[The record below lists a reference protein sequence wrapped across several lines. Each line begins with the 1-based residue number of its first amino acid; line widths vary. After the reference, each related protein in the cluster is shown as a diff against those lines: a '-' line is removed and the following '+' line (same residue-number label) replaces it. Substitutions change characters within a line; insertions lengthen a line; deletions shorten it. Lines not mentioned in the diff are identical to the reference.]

1 MAAFTYNLSLTGDCS
16 NTNIGAFSLALSGG
30 TPPYSIQFSA
40 PLGSYDV
47 SLTTSPIIVN
57 SLSAS
62 TYSARINDSSLPI
75 NTEYYINV
83 PISSGFCGNIVNV
96 TNTTCGTPN
105 GSVTATTT
113 SYNTSVYTYLYR
125 QDNILLSSKGA
136 TNNNI
141 IYDNLSGGTYYI
153 YIEDIGGCT
162 AKTESFIIKE
172 SIDFDFGYFAVKSSP
187 CFSGETGKIYI
198 TGETGTPPYS
208 YYWSIPQTG
217 NTVSGLTAGLYS
229 VEVVDGNNC
238 SKSKTIEILDA
249 SEMGIVSVVNTPP
262 SCFNANGGISVTIS
276 GGTAPFYYLLDS
288 GFTDVSYENTF
299 VATGLTSGG
308 YTLKITDAALCEVE
322 SLITL
327 TSVNGMSSVDIIGVN
342 SSCSNIGGNITINT
356 NGGIGPFTFGL
367 ITPSGNTITNTSS
380 SSSFTFSSL
389 SGGTYT
395 AYVSDSA
402 GCNYSEEITIITED
416 KFTLSYTTTNTTCGD
431 SNGSVSLLITSGG
444 TPPYNFY
451 LGNNF
456 AVIGTILTA
465 HTFNNVS
472 VGQYSLR
479 VVDSLGCEQV
489 KQVSISQS
497 SGIEF
502 NLYPISCESGND
514 GSINAFISKGK
525 PPFTFNWS
533 NNIPNNPQSISVY
546 NLSGG
551 TYSLNLVDSD
561 GCSLTKQTNVS
572 CFKAYTST
580 QTYTIDTEQ
589 FVVQPMSSNSLL
601 DILNDGFN
609 DLTLGN
615 TSCYLNTAIYELII
629 DLNPMMY
636 SASTVFFTGDTRTK
650 VPLDSEYAD
659 VLKSIISDV
668 PGVES
673 VEYDLFTNKVKI
685 IAEPNNQQIL
695 SQVLTIRLKITYD
708 IICTS

>member
-208 YYWSIPQTG
+208 YYWSIPQTR

-288 GFTDVSYENTF
+288 GFADISYENTF

-342 SSCSNIGGNITINT
+342 SSCSNSGGSITINT

-659 VLKSIISDV
+659 VLKSIISNV

>member
-208 YYWSIPQTG
+208 YYWSIPQTR

-288 GFTDVSYENTF
+288 GFADISYENTF

-342 SSCSNIGGNITINT
+342 SSCSNSGGSITINT

-395 AYVSDSA
+395 AYVSDST

-431 SNGSVSLLITSGG
+431 SNGLVSLLITSGG

>member
-208 YYWSIPQTG
+208 YYWSIPQTR

-288 GFTDVSYENTF
+288 GFADISYENTF

-342 SSCSNIGGNITINT
+342 SSCSNSGGSITINT

-431 SNGSVSLLITSGG
+431 SNGLVSLLITSGG

>member
-96 TNTTCGTPN
+96 TNTTCGAPN

-125 QDNILLSSKGA
+125 QNNVLVSSKGA

-217 NTVSGLTAGLYS
+217 NTVSGLTSGLYS

-288 GFTDVSYENTF
+288 GFADISYENTF

-342 SSCSNIGGNITINT
+342 SSCSNTGGNITINT

-395 AYVSDSA
+395 AYVSDST
-402 GCNYSEEITIITED
+402 GCNYTEEITIITEN

-431 SNGSVSLLITSGG
+431 SNGSVSILITSGG

-456 AVIGTILTA
+456 AVIDTVLTA

-472 VGQYSLR
+472 VGQYTLR
-479 VVDSLGCEQV
+479 VVDSLGCEQA

-502 NLYPISCESGND
+502 NLYPMSCENGND

-561 GCSLTKQTNVS
+561 GCSLTKQTNVL

-650 VPLDSEYAD
+650 VPSDSEYAD

>member
-208 YYWSIPQTG
+208 YYWSIPQTR

-288 GFTDVSYENTF
+288 GFADISYENTF

-342 SSCSNIGGNITINT
+342 SSCSNSGGSITINT